1 MYKEL
6 AICVVTVIVIVLLNI
21 LTGNYTKNS
30 VSELTGELMQL
41 RSQMTEEN
49 IEDKEIYNKVKD
61 IYENWRE
68 KYNVLTYY
76 LEHDELE
83 KVENNLTSFRSAIDA
98 KEYSEALKEI
108 DETTFVLR
116 HIQEKNSF
124 DLKNIF

>member
-21 LTGNYTKNS
+21 LTGNYTKDS
-30 VSELTGELMQL
+30 VTGLTGELMQL
-41 RSQMTEEN
+41 RSQMTDEN
-49 IEDKEIYNKVKD
+49 IDDDEIYNNGKD
-61 IYENWRE
+61 IYENWRNR
-68 KYNVLTYY
+68 YNVLAYY